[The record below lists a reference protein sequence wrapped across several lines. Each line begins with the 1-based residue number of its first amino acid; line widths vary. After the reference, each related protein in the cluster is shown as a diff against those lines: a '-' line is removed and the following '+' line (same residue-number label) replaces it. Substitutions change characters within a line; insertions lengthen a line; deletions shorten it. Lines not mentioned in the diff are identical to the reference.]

1 MARVDPSLLV
11 DQFEAYADVVPLNTY
26 YQVEEATSWTTSSV
40 TFYITTP
47 GANMLLDPEILLD
60 VDVIMSQPP
69 GTLAKDTIFRNQFAD
84 ASKLK
89 PNGSIYQ
96 TVPRQGYLL
105 QRAMSSI
112 SVTLNGQ
119 VITCQPHEFVDALQR
134 LYFTQEESRT
144 IMSTSGGAF
153 DNNTKFPVVD
163 GHVVSGDF
171 PTGAGNL
178 VDNVHY
184 AIDYDGFAQYAIA
197 QQILAKQTQSKTF
210 LNEGANERWREMKRY
225 QRSRANTMS
234 AGSPHE
240 VIAAYPDDY
249 NRQLVEPLQCAPFY
263 SYPGRD
269 SKRSI
274 PHVDSLTISINF
286 NPKLFASLMQT
297 IYWDEEKTGVDQ
309 ISLQSGT
316 LSVAFTR
323 APRLHLKWFVPPA
336 STPLQDVYNIPMW
349 IQRSYQNTVPNL
361 SVITTG
367 PTISVGD
374 ISRYGRQQGVFSYNN
389 LRLEQWPDL
398 MLIYIMKDPFT
409 RDSRD
414 PSEHFCGIRSLE
426 ISVDGIAGKLL
437 SCSAQQLYHMWLR
450 NMRHEGKGKA
460 NFEDWY
466 QYGCVIPLRPADLGL
481 TAGPGVD
488 HPVTI
493 HIRGVFENCLVLP
506 ADGNELANT
515 AWLADTSAT
524 TPRIL
529 YVQAMHERYS
539 LRMARDGRA
548 RLNMLKLPMPGTPAA
563 GISTSFDQILS

>member
-47 GANMLLDPEILLD
+47 GANMLLDPEVLLD
-60 VDVIMSQPP
+60 VDITVNQPV
-69 GTLAKDTIFRNQFAD
+69 GTLAKDIYFRNQFAD
-84 ASKLK
+84 NSKGLK
-89 PNGSIYQ
+89 SGGNIYQ
-96 TVPRQGYLL
+96 MVPRQGYLL

-112 SVTLNGQ
+112 SITLNGQ

-144 IMSTSGGAF
+144 IMTTSGGAF
-153 DNNTKFPVVD
+153 DNNTKFPIVQ
-163 GHVVSGDF
+163 GHVTDGKVNV
-171 PTGAGNL
+171 GAGFLANT
-178 VDNVHY
+178 NVVVGYDAFQLY
-184 AIDYDGFAQYAIA
+184 ADVIA
-197 QQILAKQTQSKTF
+197 QSARIVQSKAY
-210 LNEGANERWREMKRY
+210 LNEGANERYEEMLRY
-225 QRSRANTMS
+225 QRTRANYMV
-234 AGSPHE
+234 G
-240 VIAAYPDDY
+240 AARYDQLDIFPDDY
-249 NRQLVEPLQCAPFY
+249 KKQIVEPLQCAPFY

-286 NPKLFASLMQT
+286 NPQLLASIFQT
-297 IYWDEEKTGVDQ
+297 IYWDAETAGPAP
-309 ISLQSGT
+309 ITLTSGT
-316 LSVAFTR
+316 LSVLFAR
-323 APRLHLKWFVPPA
+323 APKLHLKWFVPPA

-349 IQRSYQNTVPNL
+349 IQRSYQNTVPTL
-361 SVITTG
+361 QPITTG
-367 PTISVGD
+367 FINSIGD
-374 ISRYGRQQGVFSYNN
+374 IGRFGRQTSVFSYNN

-409 RDSRD
+409 RGSRD
-414 PSEHFCGIRSLE
+414 PSEHFCGIRELE

-460 NFEDWY
+460 NFEDWFM
-466 QYGCVIPLRPADLGL
+466 YGCVIPLRPADLGL

-493 HIRGVFENCLVLP
+493 HIRGRFENCLILP
-506 ADGNELANT
+506 NDGNT
-515 AWLADTSAT
+515 FDTSWHADPTAAT
-524 TPRIL
+524 TRIL

-539 LRMARDGRA
+539 LRMARDGRS